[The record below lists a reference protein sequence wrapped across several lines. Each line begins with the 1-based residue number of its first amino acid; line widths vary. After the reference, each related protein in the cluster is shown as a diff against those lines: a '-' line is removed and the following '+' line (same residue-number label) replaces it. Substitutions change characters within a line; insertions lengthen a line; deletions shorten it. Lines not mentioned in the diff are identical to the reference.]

1 MFLLALDVGNT
12 SITIGI
18 FRGRRL
24 AAQGRISTHTVRP
37 STGSGRTGRQIAS
50 NLRVLFRKKG
60 IALQDVQAV
69 IVSSV
74 VPKATVALKKA
85 LRSLKLPKPL
95 VLGENVKAPII
106 NRYRIP
112 SQVGQDRLCNAVAA
126 CELYGGPAIVADFGT
141 ALTIDLVSA
150 RREYLGGVIVP
161 GMEMALEALHSRT
174 ALLPKIRLA
183 PPKELLG
190 RDTASSM
197 RSGIF
202 YGYGA
207 LCDGIVG
214 LFKKKHVRG
223 AKVIATGGCAGLVA
237 PFSRTIQKVNPNL
250 TLQGLGL
257 IYRGIKKDLDNQ
269 REICKIL
276 FR

>member
-1 MFLLALDVGNT
+1 MLLALDVGNT
-12 SITIGI
+12 SITVGC

-24 AAQGRISTHTVRP
+24 VGQGRMPTHPTA
-37 STGSGRTGRQIAS
+37 SASYKGRIKRF
-50 NLRVLFRKKG
+50 LRSKR
-60 IALQDVQAV
+60 IEPQAV
-69 IVSSV
+69 IISSV
-74 VPKATVALKKA
+74 VPKATAALKKS
-85 LRSLKLPKPL
+85 LHSLKLPKPL
-95 VLGENVKAPII
+95 VLGQNVKAPII
-106 NRYRIP
+106 NQYRIP
-112 SQVGQDRLCNAVAA
+112 SQVGQDRLVNAVAA

-150 RREYLGGVIVP
+150 GREYLGGVIVP
-161 GMEMALEALHSRT
+161 GMEMALEALHSWT

-214 LFKKKHVRG
+214 LFKRKHAKG
-223 AKVIATGGCAGLVA
+223 AKVIATGGYAGLIA
-237 PFSRTIQKVNPNL
+237 PFARSIQIVNPNL
-250 TLQGLGL
+250 TLQGLEL
-257 IYRGIKKDLDNQ
+257 IYRKTRLLRLSASQ
-269 REICKIL
+269 
-276 FR
+276 